1 MVKRTHSILNQL
13 LKFFARLHGVSTHE
27 AMYSGVN
34 EFEECRIQ
42 ALTLTKSLNYVEGCY
57 KGLEAGLKAYGHGPT
72 ELIYTDNAQAELA
85 FHERTTPSLK
95 QNVSHVVLDPY
106 AHLPA
111 LKLPD
116 NFKMCYY
123 DASDLIDAA
132 CDSLLSRTGPDMP
145 KLIVGLGLKYV
156 VESDGNGGYISQ
168 SEKID
173 VIQIATGDTV
183 YVFKVTIN
191 DLFCVHLS
199 KFLINY

>member
-1 MVKRTHSILNQL
+1 LY
-13 LKFFARLHGVSTHE
+13 GVSTHE

-34 EFEECRIQ
+34 EFEECRLQ

-57 KGLEAGLKAYGHGPT
+57 KDLEVGLKAHGHGPT
-72 ELIYTDNAQAELA
+72 ELTYTDNAQAELA
-85 FHERTTPSLK
+85 FHERTTSSLE
-95 QNVSHVVLDPY
+95 QNVSHVVLNPY
-106 AHLPA
+106 VHLPN

-116 NFKMCYY
+116 HIKMCYY

-145 KLIVGLGLKYV
+145 KLVVGLSLKYL
-156 VESDGNGGYISQ
+156 VESDGSGAYISR

-183 YVFKVTIN
+183 YVFKVRLNCI
-191 DLFCVHLS
+191 FCVDLS
-199 KFLINY
+199 RFLINY